1 MIWWIISVPVSMS
14 IVLLIML
21 IRLEHIPVELL
32 EQQDKERRKCRPD
45 ICLKEEKEALEHL
58 ISYLRKEE

>member
-1 MIWWIISVPVSMS
+1 MIWWIILVPVSVS
-14 IVLLIML
+14 IVLLIVL

-32 EQQDKERRKCRPD
+32 ERQDEERRKCRPD
-45 ICLKEEKEALEHL
+45 ICLKEEKESLEYL